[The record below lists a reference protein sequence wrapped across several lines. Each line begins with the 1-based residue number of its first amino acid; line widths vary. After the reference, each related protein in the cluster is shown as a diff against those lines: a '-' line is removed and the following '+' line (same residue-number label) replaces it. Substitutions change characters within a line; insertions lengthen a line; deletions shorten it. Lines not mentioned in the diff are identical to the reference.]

1 MDAIQLS
8 REVIHITVNITENLS
23 IEHDLSR
30 HFVPY
35 GTLGVIDNLVG
46 IYMWMRIMAG
56 EAPLFPNRK
65 IKHVNIVSL
74 AGFAWIVTVVAF
86 AIVQVRQMKTW
97 RMKEITIGVTYAVV
111 ALTGGMIML
120 MRKEVKERKEKEKK
134 ERNDSEEH
142 ERSRARETS
151 DNGDSTGGR
160 QSTDSKR
167 SLSSSSTL
175 SVEDTSEKTG
185 FLETFTNRLASVHKT
200 QTQTSSSSQTAGTA
214 NADGGVSSSGDTS
227 SGTNETPTEDPGQK
241 KEETD
246 LQACGGIALI
256 FAILSPGHVLSFIGT
271 VGIAKKILAPRP
283 NPDLGEQREVRE
295 VRDTFIFFGVVL
307 AVVYIIVMP
316 ILVTLAGR
324 SGASRDEEGANA
336 EENKKRISAAR
347 VGIVVFLG
355 VSTGLFS
362 MWCQY
367 FVVAAAARDTYG
379 TVGLFEFDNLRLLY
393 IILSKLLL
401 FSC

>member
-1 MDAIQLS
+1 MDATQLS
-8 REVIHITVNITENLS
+8 KDVIAITVNITENLS

-30 HFVPY
+30 YFVPY
-35 GTLGVIDNLVG
+35 GTLGVINNLIG

-65 IKHVNIVSL
+65 IKHTNIVSL
-74 AGFAWIVTVVAF
+74 VGLAWIVTVVVF

-120 MRKEVKERKEKEKK
+120 MRKEVKERKEKEQK

-142 ERSRARETS
+142 ERSRARETP

-175 SVEDTSEKTG
+175 SIEDTSEKTG
-185 FLETFTNRLASVHKT
+185 FLETFTNRLTSVHKT
-200 QTQTSSSSQTAGTA
+200 QTQTSSSNQTAGNA
-214 NADGGVSSSGDTS
+214 NAEGGVSSSGDTS

-283 NPDLGEQREVRE
+283 NADLGEQREVRE

-307 AVVYIIVMP
+307 GVVCIIVIP

-379 TVGLFEFDNLRLLY
+379 TVGLFEFGNLRLVY

-401 FSC
+401 FAC